1 MKYTT
6 LIALAV
12 AMSATQSAN
21 AEDRF
26 PSLRSDSFE
35 WGLGLGILN
44 EDEGYTGMGSE
55 TNGQPVIYVNSER
68 FRFFANQAD
77 FQLIKSDSFLLGIK
91 AEGRFDG
98 FEAAD
103 SPYLAG
109 MAEREGGWYGG
120 LRAEVKTDYANL
132 VGEWVTEL
140 SGESDGGYGSI
151 GAYWTIETDI
161 GQWVPKVAVEFYDDD
176 YTNYYVGVR
185 AGEATPG
192 RPAYIAD
199 SAVNLD
205 FGVDWIHELG
215 DHHRLISSLKYRS
228 YGSEI
233 KDSPLIES
241 SGSPRLILGYLYT
254 F

>member
-1 MKYTT
+1 M
-6 LIALAV
+6 I
-12 AMSATQSAN
+12 STQPTN

-55 TNGQPVIYVNSER
+55 TNAQPVIYINSER

-77 FQLIKSDSFLLGIK
+77 FQVIKSDTFLLGIK

-109 MAEREGGWYGG
+109 MEEREGGWYGG
-120 LRAEVKTDYANL
+120 LRAELKTDFANI

-140 SGESDGGYGSI
+140 SGDSDGSYGSV
-151 GAYWTIETDI
+151 GAYWTIDTEF
-161 GQWVPKVAVEFYDDD
+161 GQWVPKVAVEFYDED
-176 YTNYYVGVR
+176 YTTYYYGVR
-185 AGEATPG
+185 TAEATLD

-199 SAVNLD
+199 STVNLD
-205 FGVDWIHELG
+205 VGVDWIYELAN
-215 DHHRLISSLKYRS
+215 HHQLISSLKYRS
-228 YGSEI
+228 YGSEV
-233 KDSPLIES
+233 KDSPLIEN